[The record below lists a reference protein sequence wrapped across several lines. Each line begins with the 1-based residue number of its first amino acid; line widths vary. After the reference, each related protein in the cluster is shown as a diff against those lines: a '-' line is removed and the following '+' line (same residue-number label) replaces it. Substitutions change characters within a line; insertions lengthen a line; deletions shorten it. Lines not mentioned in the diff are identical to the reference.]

1 MTMRFSNLLGD
12 GAVSF
17 NIKKDDSVA
26 LVSIQSIA
34 AAVAGNALEYYDF
47 TTYAF
52 FATAIG
58 HTFFPATSEATS
70 LLLSLATFGVGF
82 FTRPLGGLLI
92 GRFGDR
98 AGRKPALILTFTLMT
113 AGTIVMGVTPSYAN
127 IGIAAPIIVIIARLV
142 QGLAFGGESGPA
154 NAYVI
159 ELAPASRRGFY
170 ASWLLASQG
179 VAVTIAGL
187 LGVLLS
193 AGLSRESL
201 DNWGWRISF
210 FVGLAIVPVGLY
222 IRARLPETGHVSGKT
237 TELPMATLFRRHWR
251 VLSVCSCVL
260 ATLSASVYAASY
272 MTTYALHT
280 LKLASTVALSA
291 TLVNGACAIP
301 SALLAGILVDRF
313 GRKIVM
319 IVPRIVFILL
329 IIPAFVLLI
338 RHPSVITLA
347 IATGTITV
355 CFAVSSV
362 ALLTLLPELLPRS
375 ARSTGVS
382 LVFALGT
389 ALLGGSTQFVITW
402 LIAATGDPYAP
413 AYYLIFTGAI
423 GVACMFLLRE
433 TRDAVM
439 D

>member
-1 MTMRFSNLLGD
+1 
-12 GAVSF
+12 
-17 NIKKDDSVA
+17 
-26 LVSIQSIA
+26 
-34 AAVAGNALEYYDF
+34 
-47 TTYAF
+47 
-52 FATAIG
+52 
-58 HTFFPATSEATS
+58 
-70 LLLSLATFGVGF
+70 
-82 FTRPLGGLLI
+82 
-92 GRFGDR
+92 
-98 AGRKPALILTFTLMT
+98 
-113 AGTIVMGVTPSYAN
+113 
-127 IGIAAPIIVIIARLV
+127 
-142 QGLAFGGESGPA
+142 
-154 NAYVI
+154 
-159 ELAPASRRGFY
+159 
-170 ASWLLASQG
+170 
-179 VAVTIAGL
+179 
-187 LGVLLS
+187 
-193 AGLSRESL
+193 
-201 DNWGWRISF
+201 
-210 FVGLAIVPVGLY
+210 
-222 IRARLPETGHVSGKT
+222 
-237 TELPMATLFRRHWR
+237 
-251 VLSVCSCVL
+251 
-260 ATLSASVYAASY
+260 
-272 MTTYALHT
+272 
-280 LKLASTVALSA
+280 
-291 TLVNGACAIP
+291 
-301 SALLAGILVDRF
+301 
-313 GRKIVM
+313 M